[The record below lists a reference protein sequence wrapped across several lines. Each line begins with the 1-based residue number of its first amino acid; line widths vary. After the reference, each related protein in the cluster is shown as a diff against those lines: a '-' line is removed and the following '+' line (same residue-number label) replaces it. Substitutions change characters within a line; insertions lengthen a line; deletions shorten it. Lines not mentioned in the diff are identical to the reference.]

1 MAATKSGTAGRSQVT
16 GNLRG
21 ARNSSLSQTTKNGA
35 GKTANLVNAGNFQ
48 DSKDSSTNGWSFSD
62 VFEDDKQK
70 GQSAGK
76 LKLFCAH
83 MYIHYGITC

>member
-1 MAATKSGTAGRSQVT
+1 MAATKSGTAGRSQAT
-16 GNLRG
+16 GNPGG
-21 ARNSSLSQTTKNGA
+21 ARNSSLSQTTKNGG
-35 GKTANLVNAGNFQ
+35 GKTANLVNTGN
-48 DSKDSSTNGWSFSD
+48 SKDSSTNGWSFSD

-83 MYIHYGITC
+83 MYKHYGIMC

>member
-1 MAATKSGTAGRSQVT
+1 MAATKSGTVGRSQVT
-16 GNLRG
+16 GNPRG
-21 ARNSSLSQTTKNGA
+21 ARNSSLSQTTKTGA